1 MTIPLIYNLIKSMGQ
16 LHDDPFNLQS
26 NRVYDNAY
34 ANAELQKAQL
44 IMSLE
49 EKATRKS
56 RQKFLQFVR
65 KQCNPISDYYDD
77 DEEASG
83 GKTTSIQKITHQT
96 YVSTISLNRNRLFI
110 SDAYRMWY
118 VIY

>member
-1 MTIPLIYNLIKSMGQ
+1 MLLITCQS
-16 LHDDPFNLQS
+16 HDDPFNLPS

-56 RQKFLQFVR
+56 RQTFLQFIR
-65 KQCNPISDYYDD
+65 RQCNPISDYYDD

-96 YVSTISLNRNRLFI
+96 FVSTISLEIVYLFLMHI
-110 SDAYRMWY
+110 ECST
-118 VIY
+118 

>member
-1 MTIPLIYNLIKSMGQ
+1 MMIPQ
-16 LHDDPFNLQS
+16 L

-49 EKATRKS
+49 EKATRRS
-56 RQKFLQFVR
+56 RRNFLQFIR
-65 KQCNPISDYYDD
+65 WQCNPISDYYDD

-96 YVSTISLNRNRLFI
+96 YVSAISLEIVNF
-110 SDAYRMWY
+110 
-118 VIY
+118 